1 MKKSNRLLSMFLC
14 LAILITSLVGFTSIS
29 YAATRSFTSGDL
41 SCTLDTDTGVFTVK
55 GSGRGA
61 GYANSATKRAPW
73 YTAYRSQIKS
83 VIIENGVIE
92 IGAYWFYNCA
102 NLTSVTFADSV
113 DTIGDCCFRSC
124 TSLQNIT
131 LPKNCSWYYK
141 ELFRGCTALKWAI
154 MPEINR
160 TDSYGGRLPDG
171 TFRDCTSLEEVY
183 IGPGYTAIDSNAF
196 NNCRS
201 LHGVIW
207 NSGSITN
214 VGTDALNSVPNS
226 CVFFSPDNSLRSWAS
241 SYNKAALSLNGSC
254 SNNGS
259 LSYSLDTNDR
269 VLLLNFSGS
278 GTMTSTPWT
287 NFRYLIKDIS
297 FSGTDNSFTIAA
309 NAFNGAQSLS
319 TVAFNKNC
327 PGILTIGD
335 GAFQNCTGST
345 YWLDIPKNCTDIGNN
360 AFNNTNFN
368 WVKFYSPELT
378 IPADAFGSGYARF
391 YGLHNSGAYDFYK
404 AGKANGA
411 NWEYHCLVDADGS
424 VTEPNAQH
432 EYTVNTI
439 KPTCTDIGHDE
450 VFCAYCD
457 NGTLQKNFTQATG
470 HTYINGAVDNNGMVL
485 YTCSDCGQNN
495 LKLTPLHLLS
505 LFEKHISLSEDNP
518 AFNQSN
524 YLAKFDLYNDGFIN
538 AKDFGLLNTAAE
550 TYANALINDSSTFIN
565 KNTTV
570 DTTTTYQTID
580 GFGAS
585 GAWWAQ
591 DVGRWND
598 EQIDRI
604 TELLYGESGAGL
616 DIYRYNLGGGSE
628 NDTYIGDWRRRAED
642 FLSPTSNI
650 NDASTYDWNADAAA
664 QKVLASVKKANPD
677 FKLTLFSNSAP
688 VSITDNGKAYCSNGV
703 NQNLSESNYQS
714 FANYVVN
721 CAEHFIDEGYNVTS
735 VSPINEPE
743 WDWAAD
749 SNGYCS
755 QEGCHFTA
763 EAARNFYNNYMVP
776 SLRASAKLNGKVNL
790 SVWECAQ
797 LNHSN
802 SELYKKFLP
811 NMFSSQAPVIG
822 TNYAKNNENIRDY
835 CNSLDT
841 HSYWASTS
849 DRNTVASD
857 ISGSS
862 YSAIEEVR
870 CTEYCQ
876 MTNDGSSGCYNYHTQ
891 EGQYVDGNGIGM
903 YYALALADIIHQD
916 LTILNAVE
924 WDWWT
929 ACSSGIYPDGLIYVD
944 YDNPDNI
951 QTAKRLW
958 VMGNYAKFIQE
969 GAKRVKVTTG
979 SAFGKNLKTEKTY
992 GNDKINYIEQ
1002 SAYVNPDGSIVIV
1015 YINNS
1020 DTDEYTYINPGSDS
1034 QVNSFETYVT
1044 DASRNLEKYQSSTVS
1059 ADKKSSM
1066 ITIIPA
1072 KSVTTVVVK

>member
-1 MKKSNRLLSMFLC
+1 MKKSNKLISVFLSMV
-14 LAILITSLVGFTSIS
+14 ILLTSLAGFTTIS

-41 SCTLDTDTGVFTVK
+41 KCTLDTDTGVFTVS

-61 GYANSATKRAPW
+61 GYSNSTTKRAPW
-73 YTAYRSQIKS
+73 YTTYRNQIKN
-83 VIIENGVIE
+83 VVIENGVVE
-92 IGAYWFYNCA
+92 IGAYWFYNCT
-102 NLTSVTFADSV
+102 NLQSVTIADSV

-124 TSLQNIT
+124 SSLQNIT

-141 ELFRGCTALKWAI
+141 ELFLDCTSLKWAV
-154 MPEINR
+154 MPESNN
-160 TDSYGGRLPDG
+160 TSNYNGALPDG
-171 TFRDCTSLEEVY
+171 TFSGCTSLEQVY
-183 IGPGYTAIDSNAF
+183 IGSGHTAINTKAF
-196 NNCRS
+196 YNCNK
-201 LHGVIW
+201 LAGVIW
-207 NSGSITN
+207 NGTSITN
-214 VGTDALNSVPNS
+214 VGMDALNSVPNS
-226 CVFFSPDNSLRSWAS
+226 CIFFSPDNALNEWAKS
-241 SYNKAALSLNGSC
+241 FNKSANTLNGRC
-254 SNNGS
+254 SSDGT
-259 LSYSLDTNDR
+259 LSYALDTNNR
-269 VLLLNFSGS
+269 VLKLNISGN

-297 FSGTDNSFTIAA
+297 FADTDNSYSIAN
-309 NAFNGAQSLS
+309 NAFNGAESLA
-319 TVAFNKNC
+319 TVVFNGSC
-327 PGILTIGD
+327 PGEMTIGD
-335 GAFQNCTGST
+335 GAFQNCKNST
-345 YWLDIPKNCTDIGNN
+345 FWLDIPKNCTSVGNN

-368 WVKFYSPELT
+368 WVKIYSPEIT
-378 IPADAFGSGYARF
+378 IPANAFSNNFARF
-391 YGLHNSGAYDFYK
+391 YGLHDSGAYDFYK

-411 NWEYHCLVDADGS
+411 NWEYHCLADADGS
-424 VTEPNAQH
+424 VTDKNAQH
-432 EYTVNTI
+432 EYAVNTI
-439 KPTCTDIGHDE
+439 KPTCTEVGRDE
-450 VFCAYCD
+450 IFCAYCD
-457 NGTLQKNFTQATG
+457 NGSLQKNFTHPTG
-470 HTYINGAVDNNGMVL
+470 HTYSNGAVDKDGMVI
-485 YTCSDCGQNN
+485 YTCADCGQNN
-495 LKLTPLHLLS
+495 LKISPFHLKS
-505 LFEKHISLSEDNP
+505 VFEEHISYGDSAAYEHK
-518 AFNQSN
+518 N
-524 YLAKFDLYNDGFIN
+524 YDAKFDLYNDGFIN
-538 AKDFGLLNTAAE
+538 AKDFGLLNVATD
-550 TYANALINDSSTFIN
+550 TFANANLNLSFLN
-565 KNTTV
+565 KGTTI
-570 DTTTTYQTID
+570 DTATTYQTID

-591 DVGRWND
+591 DVGRWSD
-598 EQIDRI
+598 EQIDRV

-628 NDTYIGDWRRRAED
+628 NDTHIGDWRRRAED
-642 FLSPTSNI
+642 FLSSSSNI
-650 NDASTYDWNADAAA
+650 NDASTYDWNADAVA

-688 VSITDNGKAYCSNGV
+688 VSLTDNGKAYCSNGV
-703 NQNLSESNYQS
+703 KQNLSESNYQS

-749 SNGYCS
+749 GNGNCS

-763 EAARNFYNNYMVP
+763 EAARTFYNNYMVP
-776 SLRASAKLNGKVNL
+776 TLKASSKLNGKVNL

-797 LNHSN
+797 LNHSSN
-802 SELYKKFLP
+802 DLYKKFLP
-811 NMFSSQAPVIG
+811 NMFSSQSSVIG
-822 TNYAKNNENIRDY
+822 TNYAKNNANIREY

-841 HSYWASTS
+841 HSYWASTN

-857 ISGSS
+857 ISGSN

-876 MTNDGSSGCYNYHTQ
+876 MTNDGSSGCYDYHTQ
-891 EGQYVDGNGIGM
+891 VGQYVDGNGIGM
-903 YYALALADIIHQD
+903 YYALALADIMHQD

-929 ACSSGIYPDGLIYVD
+929 ACSGGIYPDGLIYVD

-958 VMGNYAKFIQE
+958 VMGNYARFIQE

-979 SAFGKNLKTEKTY
+979 SAFGAGLKTAQTY

-1020 DTDEYTYINPGSDS
+1020 DTDDYTTLSGFDAGKLTSY
-1034 QVNSFETYVT
+1034 ETYVT
-1044 DASRNLEKYQSSTVS
+1044 DASRNLEKYQSGTTQPTTVREW
-1059 ADKKSSM
+1059 

-1072 KSVTTVVVK
+1072 KSVTTVVIK